1 MRATLYKG
9 LGSVDITT
17 GTIKASLGETSLKHL
32 LPCLV
37 TLGFLGLGTLGC
49 TEHNPAFHKPTDGGA
64 GPSQDV
70 AVSDTP
76 ASDDHPHPDTPGG
89 GPKDAEHLDKDKGNG
104 PKDSGGQGDVASEL
118 PDAPGQDGRADTGG
132 SPDSNPSREAGTDTR
147 VPDASSADR
156 ERPDRRGP
164 GQETADVFLE
174 KDAPEGDT
182 GKALPDAE
190 EPDAWPDAESTE
202 PDAQV

>member
-17 GTIKASLGETSLKHL
+17 GTIEASFGETSLKHL

-37 TLGFLGLGTLGC
+37 VLGFLGLGMVGC
-49 TEHNPAFHKPTDGGA
+49 TEHNPAFHEPADGGA

-70 AVSDTP
+70 AVSDTS

-89 GPKDAEHLDKDKGNG
+89 GPKDAEPRPDKANG
-104 PKDSGGQGDVASEL
+104 PKDSGGQGDVVSEL
-118 PDAPGQDGRADTGG
+118 PDASGQDGRADTGG
-132 SPDSNPSREAGTDTR
+132 SPDSNPSREAGTDTW

-156 ERPDRRGP
+156 ERLDRRGP
-164 GQETADVFLE
+164 GQDTVDVFLE
-174 KDAPEGDT
+174 MDAPEGDT
-182 GKALPDAE
+182 GKVLPDAQ
-190 EPDAWPDAESTE
+190 EPDAWPDAESSE
-202 PDAQV
+202 LDAQV